1 MSTSSYSYF
10 VAATRSRA
18 PPTSPHPPIP
28 TLHSTSTSNFF
39 LLTSTSDIVH
49 IQYLLSF
56 LSNSHSQLLTSE
68 NEPCNKSRTMAPKG
82 PYKLCTVNTAPERA
96 KRLVG
101 RVVEDVKED
110 YTILHVENA
119 ESMCSSFLYTW
130 DSRNKLNHGLVFVT
144 FVYGMGDSMTS

>member
-1 MSTSSYSYF
+1 
-10 VAATRSRA
+10 
-18 PPTSPHPPIP
+18 
-28 TLHSTSTSNFF
+28 
-39 LLTSTSDIVH
+39 
-49 IQYLLSF
+49 
-56 LSNSHSQLLTSE
+56 
-68 NEPCNKSRTMAPKG
+68 MAPKG

-110 YTILHVENA
+110 YTILYVENA
-119 ESMCSSFLYTW
+119 ESMYSSFLYTW